1 MSAETISR
9 EDALALR
16 LVQLEQELA
25 AERAARVQLE
35 VRLRYGLKEGDS
47 VDANTLQIVRA
58 AAPAAEGQ

>member
-1 MSAETISR
+1 MSATTISR
-9 EDALALR
+9 EDALTLR

-25 AERAARVQLE
+25 QERATRVQLE
-35 VRLRYGLKEGDS
+35 VRLRYGLAEGDS